1 MKIQKYCVCNQRH
14 LFIGDWNLKVKPE
27 PGIVQAS
34 KGGNVSNQRNAW
46 LYGLWRGNV
55 WRSKPKSIFPFGP
68 LVWSCWI
75 VLDEIWTTSNAWSN
89 RIKHYQLFASLDW
102 SKMFDAVSPLSSTS
116 SYLVTK
122 RCLIVFGRQ
131 VVTSNDCNNFNFCC
145 VLLTLDRA
153 GGSSRSCFVSN
164 GSHLLS
170 WWSFGSQWNYIHLAW
185 TDFTHH

>member
-116 SYLVTK
+116 YLVTK
-122 RCLIVFGRQ
+122 QCLIVFGRQ